1 MTIRYAE
8 YPPSPRFARLVDTFW
23 ILDGTGDGSPDAI
36 LPDGRVE
43 IIFHYGVAFHRH
55 HAAGIPEQQGHALV
69 AGQLL
74 EPVVLSFT
82 GLAGV
87 AAIRLHPAAAGVL
100 FGCSI
105 APLTGR
111 IVDLDD
117 ILPAR
122 PVLRERLAASTGD
135 GECVAVLEEFLS
147 ALDVVAPEPAV
158 EFAVNEILRSDGC
171 AELSHVAVRAGV
183 SARSLQR
190 LFLHHVGISPKHF
203 ARIAR
208 LQAALRHVRGG
219 APLADA
225 ALSCGYYDQAHMALD
240 FRRLAAVS
248 PARWR
253 EHSGEL
259 APLFVDH
266 NVGDSRPKI

>member
-8 YPPSPRFARLVDTFW
+8 YPPAPRFARLVDTFW
-23 ILDGTGDGSPDAI
+23 ILEGRSDGSPDAI
-36 LPDGRVE
+36 LPDGRLE
-43 IIFHYGVAFHRH
+43 IIFHFGVAFHRH
-55 HAAGIPEQQGHALV
+55 HAAGGLERQGPALV

-100 FGCSI
+100 LRCSI
-105 APLTGR
+105 ASLTGR
-111 IVDLDD
+111 IVALGDV
-117 ILPAR
+117 LPSC
-122 PVLRERLAASTGD
+122 PPLRERLAGSAGD
-135 GECVAVLEEFLS
+135 EERVGVLQEFLGT
-147 ALDVVAPEPAV
+147 LDAAAPDPAV
-158 EFAVNEILRSDGC
+158 EYAVNEVLRSGGC
-171 AELSHVAVRAGV
+171 TDLLEVAARAGV
-183 SARSLQR
+183 SARTLQR
-190 LFLHHVGISPKHF
+190 LFLYHVGISPKHF

-219 APLADA
+219 APLADV

-248 PARWR
+248 PSRWR

-259 APLFVDH
+259 APLFA
-266 NVGDSRPKI
+266 GC